1 MLFFA
6 VREPGMTQNSN
17 QNNEDG
23 ALLRRLPAGRK
34 ADLAAY
40 VYEHGQVA
48 VSELAE
54 HFKVSTDTIRRD
66 LDDLDAENIL
76 IRTHGGAI
84 SPNIVPKPDTG
95 VDVRMRVQ
103 IAKKEVI
110 GTIAAGLVQD
120 NSVVIMN
127 AGTTILAVA
136 RHLNNHSGLTVA
148 TNNLQISKE
157 LQSKCYRALHI
168 FGGSVLHTSQA
179 TIGPVSFQAI
189 GGGDVDIQCNL
200 ALIAVGGVSPDGYS
214 VSNLAEASM
223 LKEMMARSE
232 KVAILADSTKFGV
245 RLFAQ
250 LAELDRAD
258 YFVTDA
264 APTADLS
271 DALKKHRV
279 QVITPPTE

>member
-1 MLFFA
+1 
-6 VREPGMTQNSN
+6 MTQTSKPVP
-17 QNNEDG
+17 EEG
-23 ALLRRLPAGRK
+23 SLLRRLPAGRK

-66 LDDLDAENIL
+66 LDDLDSENVL

-95 VDVRMRVQ
+95 IDVRMRVQ
-103 IAKKEVI
+103 ISRKEAI
-110 GTIAAGLVQD
+110 GAAAASLIQN

-127 AGTTILAVA
+127 AGTTILSVA
-136 RHLNNHSGLTVA
+136 RHLSNHTGLTIA

-157 LQSKCYRALHI
+157 LQPKCYRALHI
-168 FGGSVLHTSQA
+168 FGGTVLHTSQA
-179 TIGPVSFQAI
+179 TIGPVSFQAL

-200 ALIAVGGVSPDGYS
+200 AVIAVGGVSADGYS
-214 VSNLAEASM
+214 VSSLAEASM
-223 LKEMMARSE
+223 LKEMMARAE
-232 KVAILADSTKFGV
+232 KVAILADGTKTDV

-250 LAELDRAD
+250 LAELGRAD
-258 YFVTDA
+258 YFITDSTPLA
-264 APTADLS
+264 HLS
-271 DALKKHRV
+271 DALKKHKV
-279 QVITPPTE
+279 EVITPPTD

>member
-1 MLFFA
+1 MS
-6 VREPGMTQNSN
+6 QNGKV
-17 QNNEDG
+17 NNEEG

-34 ADLAAY
+34 ADLAAF

-54 HFKVSTDTIRRD
+54 HFGVSTDTIRRD

-95 VDVRMRVQ
+95 IDVRLRVQ
-103 IAKKEVI
+103 TSKKEVI
-110 GTIAAGLVQD
+110 GAIAASLVQD

-127 AGTTILAVA
+127 AGTTILSVA
-136 RHLNNHSGLTVA
+136 RHLSNHSGLTVA
-148 TNNLQISKE
+148 TNNLQLSKE
-157 LQSKCYRALHI
+157 LQPKCYRALHI

-179 TIGPVSFQAI
+179 TIGPVSFQAL

-200 ALIAVGGVSPDGYS
+200 ALIAVGGVSVDGYS

-223 LKEMMARSE
+223 LKAMMTRSE
-232 KVAILADSTKFGV
+232 KVAILADSTKNSV

-250 LAELDRAD
+250 LAELGRAD
-258 YFVTDA
+258 YFITDT
-264 APTADLS
+264 PPSADLS
-271 DALKKHRV
+271 EALKKHKV

>member
-1 MLFFA
+1 MI
-6 VREPGMTQNSN
+6 QNGKNVGDDS
-17 QNNEDG
+17 

-54 HFKVSTDTIRRD
+54 HFGVSTDTIRRD
-66 LDDLDAENIL
+66 LDDLDSENIL

-84 SPNIVPKPDTG
+84 SPHIVPKPDTG
-95 VDVRMRVQ
+95 IDVRLRVQ
-103 IAKKEVI
+103 IAKKESI
-110 GTIAAGLVQD
+110 GAIAATLVQD

-136 RHLNNHSGLTVA
+136 RNLANHSGLTIA
-148 TNNLQISKE
+148 TNNLQLPKE
-157 LQSKCYRALHI
+157 LQPKCYRALHI

-179 TIGPVSFQAI
+179 TIGPVSFQAL

-200 ALIAVGGVSPDGYS
+200 ALIAVGGVSVDGYS

-223 LKEMMARSE
+223 LKEMMAKSE
-232 KVAILADSTKFGV
+232 KVAILADSTKTSV

-250 LAELDRAD
+250 LAELGRAD
-258 YFVTDA
+258 YFIADT
-264 APTADLS
+264 PPPSDLS

-279 QVITPPTE
+279 QVLTPPTV

>member
-1 MLFFA
+1 
-6 VREPGMTQNSN
+6 MTQNSKFN
-17 QNNEDG
+17 SEDG
-23 ALLRRLPAGRK
+23 SLLRRLPAGRK

-66 LDDLDAENIL
+66 LDDLDSENIL

-95 VDVRMRVQ
+95 IDVRMRVQ
-103 IAKKEVI
+103 ISRKDAI
-110 GTIAAGLVQD
+110 GGVAASLIQD

-136 RHLNNHSGLTVA
+136 RHLSSHTGLTIA

-157 LQSKCYRALHI
+157 LQPKCYRALHI
-168 FGGSVLHTSQA
+168 FGGSVLHSSQA
-179 TIGPVSFQAI
+179 TIGPVSFQAL

-200 ALIAVGGVSPDGYS
+200 ALIAVGGISADGYS

-232 KVAILADSTKFGV
+232 KVAILADSTKTDV

-250 LAELDRAD
+250 LADLGRAD
-258 YFVTDA
+258 YFITDT
-264 APTADLS
+264 APQAHLS
-271 DALKKHRV
+271 EALKKHKV
-279 QVITPPTE
+279 QVITPPVD

>member
-1 MLFFA
+1 MA
-6 VREPGMTQNSN
+6 QISKPAH
-17 QNNEDG
+17 EDG

-40 VYEHGQVA
+40 IYEHGQVA
-48 VSELAE
+48 VSELADY
-54 HFKVSTDTIRRD
+54 FKVSTDTIRRD
-66 LDDLDAENIL
+66 LDDLDADNIV

-95 VDVRMRVQ
+95 IDVRMRVQ
-103 IAKKEVI
+103 TSKKEVI
-110 GTIAAGLVQD
+110 GAIAASMVQD
-120 NSVVIMN
+120 NSVVILN

-136 RHLNNHSGLTVA
+136 RNLANHTGLTVA
-148 TNNLQISKE
+148 TNNLQLSKE
-157 LQSKCYRALHI
+157 LQPKSYRALHI

-179 TIGPVSFQAI
+179 TIGPVSFQAL
-189 GGGDVDIQCNL
+189 GGGDVDIQSNL
-200 ALIAVGGVSPDGYS
+200 ALIAVGGVSVDGFS

-250 LAELDRAD
+250 LAELGRAD
-258 YFVTDA
+258 YFITDA
-264 APTADLS
+264 PPSADLS
-271 DALKKHRV
+271 EALKKHKV

>member
-1 MLFFA
+1 MLFFTA
-6 VREPGMTQNSN
+6 REPGMTQNSN
-17 QNNEDG
+17 HNNEDG

>member
-1 MLFFA
+1 MS
-6 VREPGMTQNSN
+6 QNGKV
-17 QNNEDG
+17 NNEEG

-34 ADLAAY
+34 ADLAAF

-54 HFKVSTDTIRRD
+54 HFGVSTDTIRRD

-95 VDVRMRVQ
+95 IDVRLRVQ
-103 IAKKEVI
+103 TSKKEVI
-110 GTIAAGLVQD
+110 GAIAASLVQD

-127 AGTTILAVA
+127 AGTTILSVA
-136 RHLNNHSGLTVA
+136 RHLSNHSGLTVA
-148 TNNLQISKE
+148 TNNLQLSKE
-157 LQSKCYRALHI
+157 LQPKCYRALHI

-179 TIGPVSFQAI
+179 TIGPVSFQAL

-200 ALIAVGGVSPDGYS
+200 ALIAVGGVSVDGYS

-232 KVAILADSTKFGV
+232 KVAILADSTKNGV

-250 LAELDRAD
+250 LAELGRAD
-258 YFVTDA
+258 YFITDT
-264 APTADLS
+264 PPSADLS
-271 DALKKHRV
+271 EALKKHKV

>member
-1 MLFFA
+1 
-6 VREPGMTQNSN
+6 MTQNSN
-17 QNNEDG
+17 HNNEDG

>member
-1 MLFFA
+1 MA
-6 VREPGMTQNSN
+6 KNSKRVP
-17 QNNEDG
+17 EEG
-23 ALLRRLPAGRK
+23 SLLRRLPAGRK

-40 VYEHGQVA
+40 VYEHGQVGVA
-48 VSELAE
+48 ELAE

-66 LDDLDAENIL
+66 LDDLDSENIL

-95 VDVRMRVQ
+95 LDVRMRVQ
-103 IAKKEVI
+103 IARKDA
-110 GTIAAGLVQD
+110 IASAAANLVQD

-136 RHLNNHSGLTVA
+136 RKLNNHTGLTVA
-148 TNNLQISKE
+148 TNNLEISKE
-157 LQSKCYRALHI
+157 LLPKCYRALHI

-179 TIGPVSFQAI
+179 TIGPVSFQAL

-200 ALIAVGGVSPDGYS
+200 ALIAVGGVSLDGYS

-223 LKEMMARSE
+223 LKEMMSRSE
-232 KVAILADSTKFGV
+232 KVAILADSTKNGV

-250 LAELDRAD
+250 LAELGRAD
-258 YFVTDA
+258 YFITDA
-264 APTADLS
+264 APPTDLS
-271 DALKKHRV
+271 EALKKHKV
-279 QVITPPTE
+279 QLITPPLIKTKYD

>member
-1 MLFFA
+1 
-6 VREPGMTQNSN
+6 MTQNSKFN
-17 QNNEDG
+17 SEDG
-23 ALLRRLPAGRK
+23 SLLRRLPAGRK

-66 LDDLDAENIL
+66 LDDLDSENIL

-95 VDVRMRVQ
+95 IDVRMRVQ
-103 IAKKEVI
+103 ISRKDAI
-110 GTIAAGLVQD
+110 GGVAASLIQD

-136 RHLNNHSGLTVA
+136 RHLSSHTGLTIA

-157 LQSKCYRALHI
+157 LQPKCYRALHI
-168 FGGSVLHTSQA
+168 FGGSVLHSSQA
-179 TIGPVSFQAI
+179 TIGPVSFQAL

-200 ALIAVGGVSPDGYS
+200 ALIAVGGVSAVGYS

-232 KVAILADSTKFGV
+232 KVAILADSTKTDV

-250 LAELDRAD
+250 LADLGRAD
-258 YFVTDA
+258 YFITDT
-264 APTADLS
+264 APQAHLS
-271 DALKKHRV
+271 EALKKHKV
-279 QVITPPTE
+279 QVITPPVD

>member
-1 MLFFA
+1 
-6 VREPGMTQNSN
+6 MTQNSN
-17 QNNEDG
+17 HNNEEG

-66 LDDLDAENIL
+66 LDDLDADNIL

-103 IAKKEVI
+103 TAKKEVI
-110 GTIAAGLVQD
+110 GAIAAGMVQD

-127 AGTTILAVA
+127 AGTTIMAVA

-157 LQSKCYRALHI
+157 LQPKSYRALHI

-200 ALIAVGGVSPDGYS
+200 ALIAVGGVSVDGYS

-250 LAELDRAD
+250 LADLGRAD
-258 YFVTDA
+258 YFITDA
-264 APTADLS
+264 APSSDLS
-271 DALKKHRV
+271 DALKKHKV

>member
-1 MLFFA
+1 MS
-6 VREPGMTQNSN
+6 QNGKV
-17 QNNEDG
+17 NNEEG

-34 ADLAAY
+34 ADLAAF

-54 HFKVSTDTIRRD
+54 HFGVSTDTIRRD

-95 VDVRMRVQ
+95 IDVRLRVQ
-103 IAKKEVI
+103 TSKKEVI
-110 GTIAAGLVQD
+110 GAIAASLVQD

-127 AGTTILAVA
+127 AGTTILSVA
-136 RHLNNHSGLTVA
+136 RHLSNHSGLTVA
-148 TNNLQISKE
+148 TNNLQLSKE
-157 LQSKCYRALHI
+157 LQPKCYRALHI

-179 TIGPVSFQAI
+179 TIGPVSFQAL

-200 ALIAVGGVSPDGYS
+200 ALIAVGGVSVDGYS

-223 LKEMMARSE
+223 LKEMMTRSE
-232 KVAILADSTKFGV
+232 KVAILADSTKNSV

-250 LAELDRAD
+250 LAELGRAD
-258 YFVTDA
+258 YFITDT
-264 APTADLS
+264 PPSADLS
-271 DALKKHRV
+271 EALKKHKV